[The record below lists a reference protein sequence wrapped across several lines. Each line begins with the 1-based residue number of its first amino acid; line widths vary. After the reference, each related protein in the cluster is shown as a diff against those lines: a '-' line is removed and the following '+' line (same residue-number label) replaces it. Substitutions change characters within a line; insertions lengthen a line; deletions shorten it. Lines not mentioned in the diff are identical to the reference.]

1 MIPSNGNKRLLTTF
15 HRDRISRVIQ
25 TVAHGATIGTAVGLV
40 VLRYG
45 WAAIS
50 VAASSSRR
58 WMGRH
63 ASSIAV
69 GAAVFVLLTLAVL
82 WTIDR
87 LAQGDERR
95 IEERAWAI
103 HRRNT
108 PCPAATASQQ
118 ENTEW
123 VVSRRECLPAVGLG
137 LRRDRASR

>member
-58 WMGRH
+58 WMRRH
-63 ASSIAV
+63 APTIAA
-69 GAAVFVLLTLAVL
+69 GAAVIVWLALAVL
-82 WTIDR
+82 WTLDR
-87 LAQGDERR
+87 LSQGDERR

-103 HRRNT
+103 YRRNT
-108 PCPAATASQQ
+108 PCPAATAKQ

-123 VVSRRECLPAVGLG
+123 VVSRRECLPEASLG
-137 LRRDRASR
+137 LRRDRTSR